1 METPIS
7 ALQFAGS
14 LLVGMLICMEL
25 GRRVGLRALARE
37 PGRGEAGTG
46 PVEGALFGL
55 FGLLI
60 AFTFSGAPARH
71 DHRRELIANEAND
84 IGTAYLRVDLLAAS
98 EQPALRGLFRTYLDS
113 RLAFY
118 DALPDMEA
126 AKREYQDTLALQS
139 RIWRD
144 SLRASEVP
152 GGHPDAGKLLL
163 PALNSMIDVTT
174 TRLMAVQ
181 THPPRIIFHLLF
193 AMGLLCA
200 GVAGEGMAGSRR
212 RYWLH
217 ALAFCLTTSIAI
229 FVILEIEYPR
239 SGLIQL
245 DAYDQVLVELR
256 RSMDAP

>member
-7 ALQFAGS
+7 ALPFAGG
-14 LLVGMLICMEL
+14 LLVGMLICMEV

-37 PGRGEAGTG
+37 PGGGEARSG
-46 PVEGALFGL
+46 PVDGALFGL
-55 FGLLI
+55 FGLLV
-60 AFTFSGAPARH
+60 AFTFSGAPARY
-71 DHRRELIANEAND
+71 DQRRDLIAIEANE
-84 IGTAYLRVDLLAAS
+84 IGTAYLRIDLLPES
-98 EQPALRGLFRTYLDS
+98 EQPVMRRLFRNYLDS

-118 DALPDMEA
+118 AALPDLEA
-126 AKREYQDTLALQS
+126 AQQEYVETLALQS
-139 RIWRD
+139 QIWRG
-144 SLRASEVP
+144 SLRASLVP
-152 GGHPDAGKLLL
+152 GGHPDAAKLLL
-163 PALNSMIDVTT
+163 PALNTMIDVTT
-174 TRLMAVQ
+174 TRLMAIQ
-181 THPPRIIFHLLF
+181 SHPPRIIFHLLF

-200 GVAGEGMAGSRR
+200 GVAGQGMAGSPR

-245 DAYDQVLVELR
+245 DRYDQMLVELR

>member
-1 METPIS
+1 MEAPIA
-7 ALQFAGS
+7 ALPFAGS
-14 LLVGMLICMEL
+14 LLVGMLVCMEV
-25 GRRVGLRALARE
+25 GRRLGLRALARD
-37 PGRGEAGTG
+37 PAAGDVGTG
-46 PVEGALFGL
+46 PVDGALFGL
-55 FGLLI
+55 FGLLV
-60 AFTFSGAPARH
+60 AFTFSGAPARF
-71 DHRRELIANEAND
+71 DHRRDLIANEAND
-84 IGTAYLRVDLLAAS
+84 IGTAYLRIDLLAES
-98 EQPALRGLFRTYLDS
+98 EQPALRGLFRNYLDS

-118 DALPDMEA
+118 AALPDIDA
-126 AKREYQDTLALQS
+126 AQRAYRETLALQA
-139 RIWRD
+139 RIWED
-144 SLRASEVP
+144 SLRASQVP

-174 TRLMAVQ
+174 TRLMAAQ

-200 GVAGEGMAGSRR
+200 GVAGQGMVGSRR

-239 SGLIQL
+239 SGLIRL
-245 DAYDQVLVELR
+245 DRYDQVLVELR